1 MGNFAYYS
9 KKIMELIYSYITVN
23 YTENS
28 VNNLCTWLESAHAAF
43 AIDSKNKG
51 LIIFNLST

>member
-9 KKIMELIYSYITVN
+9 KKIMDLIYSYITVN

-28 VNNLCTWLESAHAAF
+28 VNNLCMWLESAHAAF

-51 LIIFNLST
+51 LTQIGH